1 MTQKTSTAQA
11 LEVAEGR
18 AKYDAEVKNILAEKV
33 ILARIMK
40 YTVSEF
46 RDVSSGI

>member
-11 LEVAEGR
+11 LEVAEER

-33 ILARIMK
+33 MTCPNYEI
-40 YTVSEF
+40 YGF
-46 RDVSSGI
+46 